1 MWVRTVHVD
10 MHLGDHGVVAPV
22 CDLLSALSR
31 HEKSAR
37 LLPAS
42 EVVAALRD
50 VLVGYLGRWD
60 VCSTALRAPKHT
72 LPWLA
77 FVLRVHVSSGLGRAF
92 ILKRLTAL
100 SSHP

>member
-1 MWVRTVHVD
+1 MWMRAVHAD

-60 VCSTALRAPKHT
+60 VCSTALRASKHT
-72 LPWLA
+72 LPFRPLFRGGRRCAHWNPH
-77 FVLRVHVSSGLGRAF
+77 VHELRVHV
-92 ILKRLTAL
+92 
-100 SSHP
+100 

>member
-1 MWVRTVHVD
+1 MRMVHAD

-42 EVVAALRD
+42 EVVTALRD

-60 VCSTALRAPKHT
+60 VCSTALRASNPPLARAEGQGLTRTVTSGQGYHT
-72 LPWLA
+72 
-77 FVLRVHVSSGLGRAF
+77 
-92 ILKRLTAL
+92 RLTAL